1 MGFSVAIAFLHVTI
15 LLSDTN
21 KNIRMRKVEVFV
33 LKILKKIHILM
44 DQKQKSA
51 MVRLFVM
58 MMISAGLETGAVMMV
73 MAVVQLILDPVAL
86 EQGETYQ
93 KISSVFHLQNTIQ
106 FSVFAIVFLIL
117 LYIAKNSFQF
127 FFQRSLYRF
136 IYSNQFKT
144 ASSLMKNFVRREY
157 EYYLNAET
165 SVIQRSI
172 TADVSN
178 MYALI
183 MAVLQIA
190 SEVIVAVFLVF
201 ALAMQ
206 DPVMTVVIAVLLV
219 LTLVVIKK
227 IVKPIMNR
235 TGKENQDYGASM
247 FAWISQ
253 TVQGIKEIKVAGR
266 EQYFIKEYCK
276 VGEGYVKAMERFS
289 LFNNS
294 PKLLIETVCM
304 AGLLGYIMVLIVAG
318 ANVSS
323 MVSLF
328 AAFGIAAMRLLP
340 AASRINNQIT
350 SMAFNEP
357 FFFNVS
363 DNLVEETDEEHT
375 DISYAVVAKEKL
387 PVTSAVK
394 LSNITYHYHNS
405 DKLIF
410 DHATVSFPIG
420 KSIGVVG
427 ASGAGKTTIIDI
439 LLGLLKLQE
448 GKVLADDVDI
458 QEHYREWLANVGYI
472 PQMIFLLDADI
483 RKNVAFG
490 IPEEEID
497 EEKLWHAL
505 REAQLDTFVKA
516 LPDGVNTGI
525 GERGIRL
532 SGGQR
537 QRIGIARAL
546 YNDPEVLILDEA
558 TSALDNDTEAA
569 IMESINRLHGKKT
582 LVIIAHRLQT
592 IEKCDMVFRVEE
604 GRIVKER

>member
-1 MGFSVAIAFLHVTI
+1 MI
-15 LLSDTN
+15 
-21 KNIRMRKVEVFV
+21 
-33 LKILKKIHILM
+33 KILKKINILM
-44 DQKQKSA
+44 DGKQKREMVGLLLMMVVSA
-51 MVRLFVM
+51 F
-58 MMISAGLETGAVMMV
+58 LETGAVMMV
-73 MAVVQLILDPVAL
+73 MAVVEMIIKPDTLT
-86 EQGETYQ
+86 QGETYQ
-93 KISSVFHLQNTIQ
+93 KICSILHLSGTVE
-106 FSVFAIVFLIL
+106 FSVLAILFLIF

-127 FFQRSLYRF
+127 FLQKSLYRF
-136 IYSNQFKT
+136 VYTNQFHT
-144 ASSLMKNFVRREY
+144 AANLMKNFVKRDY
-157 EYYLNAET
+157 EFYLNAET

-183 MAVLQIA
+183 LSVLQIA
-190 SEVIVAVFLVF
+190 SESIVALFLVI

-206 DPVMTVVIAVLLV
+206 DPVMTVVIAVLLLV
-219 LTLVVIKK
+219 TLVVIKN
-227 IVKPIMNR
+227 IIKPIMNR

-247 FAWISQ
+247 FSWIAQ
-253 TVQGIKEIKVAGR
+253 TIQGIKDIKVAGK
-266 EQYFIKEYCK
+266 EQYFINEYCK

-289 LFNNS
+289 LFNNT
-294 PKLLIETVCM
+294 PKLLIETVCI
-304 AGLLGYIMVLIVAG
+304 AGLLGYILVLIVSG
-318 ANVSS
+318 ADVSA
-323 MVSLF
+323 MISLF

-340 AASRINNQIT
+340 AASRINNQMT

-363 DNLVEETDEEHT
+363 DNLVEETNEQNT

-387 PVTSAVK
+387 PVTRAVT
-394 LSNITYHYHNS
+394 LQDITYHYPNS

-410 DHATVSFPIG
+410 DHASVSFPIG

-439 LLGLLKLQE
+439 VLGLLNLQG

-458 QEHYREWLANVGYI
+458 QSHYREWLANVGYI

-497 EEKLWHAL
+497 DEKLWYAL
-505 REAQLDTFVKA
+505 REAQLDEFIKT
-516 LPDGVNTGI
+516 LPDGVYTGI

-569 IMESINRLHGKKT
+569 IMDSINRLHGKKT
-582 LVIIAHRLQT
+582 LLIIAHRLQT
-592 IEKCDMVFRVEE
+592 IEKCDMVYRVEN
-604 GRIVKER
+604 GAIVKER

>member
-1 MGFSVAIAFLHVTI
+1 MV
-15 LLSDTN
+15 
-21 KNIRMRKVEVFV
+21 
-33 LKILKKIHILM
+33 KILKKINILL
-44 DQKQKSA
+44 DKKQKRSMIGLLCM
-51 MVRLFVM
+51 MVL
-58 MMISAGLETGAVMMV
+58 AALLETGAVMMV
-73 MAVVQLILDPVAL
+73 MAVVELIINPETL

-93 KISSVFHLQNTIQ
+93 KICEWLHLSGTVE
-106 FSVFAIVFLIL
+106 FSVLAILFCIIL
-117 LYIAKNSFQF
+117 YVLKNSFQF
-127 FFQRSLYRF
+127 FLQKRLYHF
-136 IYSNQFKT
+136 VYTNQFHT
-144 ASSLMKNFVRREY
+144 AASLMKNFVKRDY

-183 MAVLQIA
+183 MSVLQIA
-190 SEVIVAVFLVF
+190 SELIVAVFLVV

-206 DPVMTVVIAVLLV
+206 DPVMTVIIAVLLLV
-219 LTLVVIKK
+219 TLIVIKN
-227 IVKPIMNR
+227 IIKPIMNR

-247 FAWISQ
+247 FSWIAQ
-253 TVQGIKEIKVAGR
+253 TIQGIKDIKVAGK
-266 EQYFIKEYCK
+266 EQYFINEYCK

-289 LFNNS
+289 LFNNT
-294 PKLLIETVCM
+294 PKLLIETVCI
-304 AGLLGYIMVLIVAG
+304 AGLLGYIMALIVSG
-318 ANVSS
+318 ANVSG
-323 MVSLF
+323 MISLF
-328 AAFGIAAMRLLP
+328 AAFGTAAVRLLP
-340 AASRINNQIT
+340 AASRINNQMT

-363 DNLVEETDEEHT
+363 DNLVEETDEAHT
-375 DISYAVVAKEKL
+375 DISYAVVAKNKL
-387 PVTSAVK
+387 PVTKAVT
-394 LSNITYHYHNS
+394 LQDITYHYPNS

-410 DHATVSFPIG
+410 DHASVTFPIG

-439 LLGLLKLQE
+439 VLGLLKLQG

-458 QEHYREWLANVGYI
+458 RDHYREWLANVGYI

-490 IPEEEID
+490 IPDEEID
-497 EEKLWHAL
+497 DEKLWYAL
-505 REAQLDTFVKA
+505 REAQLDEFVKT

-569 IMESINRLHGKKT
+569 IMDSINRLHGKKT
-582 LVIIAHRLQT
+582 LLIIAHRLQT
-592 IEKCDMVFRVEE
+592 IEKCDMVFRVDN
-604 GRIVKER
+604 GSIVKER

>member
-1 MGFSVAIAFLHVTI
+1 MSI
-15 LLSDTN
+15 
-21 KNIRMRKVEVFV
+21 KWRMKEGLDKKM
-33 LKILKKIHILM
+33 LKILKKINILM
-44 DQKQKSA
+44 DKKQKRSMLGLLCM
-51 MVRLFVM
+51 MV
-58 MMISAGLETGAVMMV
+58 ISGALETVTVLMV
-73 MAVVQLILDPVAL
+73 MTVVELIINPTTL
-86 EQGETYQ
+86 EQGDTY
-93 KISSVFHLQNTIQ
+93 KMICEILNLNGTVQ
-106 FSVFAIVFLIL
+106 FSVLAILFLIF
-117 LYIAKNSFQF
+117 LYVGKSVFQF
-127 FFQRSLYRF
+127 VFQRSLYRF
-136 IYSNQFKT
+136 VYSNQFKT
-144 ASSLMKNFVRREY
+144 AANLMKSFVKKDY

-183 MAVLQIA
+183 QSVLQIA
-190 SEVIVAVFLVF
+190 SEVVVALFLVV
-201 ALAMQ
+201 ALAMK
-206 DPVMTVVIAVLLV
+206 DPVMTIIIGVLLV
-219 LTLVVIKK
+219 VTLVVIKN
-227 IVKPIMNR
+227 IIKPIMNR

-247 FAWISQ
+247 FSWIAQ
-253 TVQGIKEIKVAGR
+253 TIQGIKDIKVAGK
-266 EQYFIKEYCK
+266 EQYFINEYCK

-289 LFNNS
+289 LFNNT

-304 AGLLGYIMVLIVAG
+304 AGLLGYILVLIVTG
-318 ANVSS
+318 SNVSG
-323 MVSLF
+323 MISLF

-340 AASRINNQIT
+340 AASRINNQMT

-363 DNLVEETDEEHT
+363 DNLVEETNEENT
-375 DISYAVVAKEKL
+375 DISYAVVAKDKL
-387 PVTSAVK
+387 PVTKAVN
-394 LSNITYHYHNS
+394 LEDITYHYPNS

-410 DHATVSFPIG
+410 NHASVSFPIG

-439 LLGLLKLQE
+439 LLGLLKLE
-448 GKVLADDVDI
+448 TGKVKADEADI

-490 IPEEEID
+490 VPEEEID
-497 EEKLWHAL
+497 DKRLWYAL
-505 REAQLDTFVKA
+505 KEAQLDEFVKT
-516 LPDGVNTGI
+516 LPEGVNTGI

-582 LVIIAHRLQT
+582 LIIIAHRLQT
-592 IEKCDMVFRVEE
+592 IEKCDMVFRVED
-604 GRIVKER
+604 GAIVKER

>member
-1 MGFSVAIAFLHVTI
+1 MI
-15 LLSDTN
+15 
-21 KNIRMRKVEVFV
+21 
-33 LKILKKIHILM
+33 KILKKINILM
-44 DQKQKSA
+44 DGKQKREMVGLLLMMAVSA
-51 MVRLFVM
+51 F
-58 MMISAGLETGAVMMV
+58 LETGAVMMV
-73 MAVVQLILDPVAL
+73 MAVVEMIIKPDTLT
-86 EQGETYQ
+86 QGETYQ
-93 KISSVFHLQNTIQ
+93 KICSILHLSGTVE
-106 FSVFAIVFLIL
+106 FSVLAILFLIF

-127 FFQRSLYRF
+127 FLQKSLYRF
-136 IYSNQFKT
+136 VYTNQFHT
-144 ASSLMKNFVRREY
+144 AANLMKNFVKRDY
-157 EYYLNAET
+157 EFYLNAET

-183 MAVLQIA
+183 LSVLQIA
-190 SEVIVAVFLVF
+190 SESIVALFLVI

-206 DPVMTVVIAVLLV
+206 DPVMTVVIAVLLLV
-219 LTLVVIKK
+219 TLVVIKN
-227 IVKPIMNR
+227 IIKPIMNR

-247 FAWISQ
+247 FSWIAQ
-253 TVQGIKEIKVAGR
+253 TIQGIKDIKVAGK
-266 EQYFIKEYCK
+266 EQYFINEYCK

-289 LFNNS
+289 LFNNT
-294 PKLLIETVCM
+294 PKLLIETVCI
-304 AGLLGYIMVLIVAG
+304 AGLLGYILVLIVSG
-318 ANVSS
+318 ADVSA
-323 MVSLF
+323 MISLF

-340 AASRINNQIT
+340 AASRINNQMT

-363 DNLVEETDEEHT
+363 DNLVEETNEQNT

-387 PVTSAVK
+387 TVTRAVT
-394 LSNITYHYHNS
+394 LQDITYHYPNS

-410 DHATVSFPIG
+410 DHASVTFPIG

-439 LLGLLKLQE
+439 VLGLLNLQG

-458 QEHYREWLANVGYI
+458 QSHYREWLANVGYI

-497 EEKLWHAL
+497 DEKLWYAL
-505 REAQLDTFVKA
+505 REAQLDEFIKT
-516 LPDGVNTGI
+516 LPDGVYTGI

-569 IMESINRLHGKKT
+569 IMDSINRLHGKKT
-582 LVIIAHRLQT
+582 LLIIAHRLQT
-592 IEKCDMVFRVEE
+592 IEKCDMVYRVEN
-604 GRIVKER
+604 GAIVKER

>member
-1 MGFSVAIAFLHVTI
+1 M
-15 LLSDTN
+15 
-21 KNIRMRKVEVFV
+21 
-33 LKILKKIHILM
+33 LKILKKINILM
-44 DQKQKSA
+44 DKKQKRA
-51 MVRLFVM
+51 MGKLLLLMV
-58 MMISAGLETGAVMMV
+58 ISAGLETGAVMMV
-73 MAVVQLILDPVAL
+73 MAVVQLILDPVTL
-86 EQGETYQ
+86 EQGKVYQ
-93 KISSVFHLQNTIQ
+93 WICDLLHLQDTVQ
-106 FSVFAIVFLIL
+106 FSVLAILFLIA
-117 LYIAKNSFQF
+117 LYIAKNSLQF
-127 FFQRSLYRF
+127 VLQRSLYRF
-136 IYSNQFKT
+136 VYSNQFQT
-144 ASSLMKNFVRREY
+144 ASNLMKNFVRRDY

-165 SVIQRSI
+165 SIIQRSI

-190 SEVIVAVFLVF
+190 SEAIVAVFLVV
-201 ALAMQ
+201 ALAIQ
-206 DPVMTVVIAVLLV
+206 DPIMTIVILVLLLV
-219 LTLVVIKK
+219 TLAVIKN
-227 IVKPIMNR
+227 IIKPIMNR

-247 FAWISQ
+247 FAWIAQ
-253 TVQGIKEIKVAGR
+253 TIQGIKEIKVAGR
-266 EQYFIKEYCK
+266 EQYFIGEYCK

-289 LFNNS
+289 LFNNT
-294 PKLLIETVCM
+294 PKLLIETVSI

-318 ANVSS
+318 VDVSG

-340 AASRINNQIT
+340 AASRINNQMT

-363 DNLVEETDEEHT
+363 DNLVEETNAENT
-375 DISYAVVAKEKL
+375 DISYAVAAKEKL
-387 PVTSAVK
+387 PVTKEVRLAD
-394 LSNITYHYHNS
+394 ITYHYPNS

-410 DHATVSFPIG
+410 NHASVSFPIG
-420 KSIGVVG
+420 KSIGIVG
-427 ASGAGKTTIIDI
+427 TSGAGKTTIIDI
-439 LLGLLKLQE
+439 LLGLLKLQG

-458 QEHYREWLANVGYI
+458 QTHYREWLANVGYI

-497 EEKLWHAL
+497 DQRLWYAL
-505 REAQLDTFVKA
+505 REAQLDEFVKT
-516 LPDGVNTGI
+516 LPEGIATGI

-569 IMESINRLHGKKT
+569 IMDSINRLHGKKT

-592 IEKCDMVFRVEE
+592 IEKCDMVFRVED
-604 GRIVKER
+604 GGIYRER

>member
-1 MGFSVAIAFLHVTI
+1 M
-15 LLSDTN
+15 
-21 KNIRMRKVEVFV
+21 
-33 LKILKKIHILM
+33 LKILKKINILM
-44 DQKQKSA
+44 DKKQKGA
-51 MVRLFVM
+51 MARLLVM
-58 MMISAGLETGAVMMV
+58 MIISAGLETGAVMMV
-73 MAVVQLILDPVAL
+73 MAVVQLIVDPVTL
-86 EQGETYQ
+86 EQGDTYQ
-93 KISSVFHLQNTIQ
+93 KISDILHLENTVQ
-106 FSVFAIVFLIL
+106 FSVLAILFLIG

-127 FFQRSLYRF
+127 FLQRNLYRF
-136 IYSNQFKT
+136 VYTNQFKT
-144 ASSLMKNFVRREY
+144 ASNLMKNFVSRDY

-183 MAVLQIA
+183 MSVLQIA
-190 SEVIVAVFLVF
+190 SETIVALFLVI
-201 ALAMQ
+201 ALAIE
-206 DPVMTVVIAVLLV
+206 DPVMTVVIAVLLLV
-219 LTLVVIKK
+219 TLIVIKN
-227 IVKPIMNR
+227 IIKPIMNR
-235 TGKENQDYGASM
+235 TGKDNQDYGASM

-266 EQYFIKEYCK
+266 EQYFIGEYCK

-289 LFNNS
+289 LFNNT
-294 PKLLIETVCM
+294 PKLLIETVCI
-304 AGLLGYIMVLIVAG
+304 AGLLGYIMVLVLMG
-318 ANVSS
+318 ADVSG

-340 AASRINNQIT
+340 AASRINNQMT

-375 DISYAVVAKEKL
+375 DLSYAVVAKEKL
-387 PVTSAVK
+387 PVTREVK
-394 LSNITYHYHNS
+394 LSGITYHYPNS
-405 DKLIF
+405 DQLIF

-420 KSIGVVG
+420 KSIGIVG
-427 ASGAGKTTIIDI
+427 TSGAGKTTIIDI
-439 LLGLLKLQE
+439 LLGLLKLQD

-458 QEHYREWLANVGYI
+458 QKHYREWLANVGYI

-490 IPEEEID
+490 VPEEEID
-497 EEKLWHAL
+497 DKKLWYAL
-505 REAQLDTFVKA
+505 KEAQLDEFVKT
-516 LPDGVNTGI
+516 LPEGINTGI

-558 TSALDNDTEAA
+558 TSALDN
-569 IMESINRLHGKKT
+569 ESEFAVAESLARLSEGRTT
-582 LVIIAHRLQT
+582 LTIAHRLSSIRNSDRILVLT
-592 IEKCDMVFRVEE
+592 EKGIAEE
-604 GRIVKER
+604 GNHENLLEKRGIYYQFYTMANELK

>member
-1 MGFSVAIAFLHVTI
+1 MQSDSWVNRYGIWHI
-15 LLSDTN
+15 L
-21 KNIRMRKVEVFV
+21 IREDDKDKKM
-33 LKILKKIHILM
+33 LKIIKKINILM
-44 DQKQKSA
+44 DKKQKGA
-51 MVRLFVM
+51 MARLFL
-58 MMISAGLETGAVMMV
+58 MMIVSAGLETGAVMMV

-93 KISSVFHLQNTIQ
+93 RISSLLNLQDTVQ
-106 FSVFAIVFLIL
+106 FSVAAILFLIV

-127 FFQRSLYRF
+127 IFQRSLYRF
-136 IYSNQFKT
+136 VYSNQFKT

-157 EYYLNAET
+157 EYYLDAET
-165 SVIQRSI
+165 AVIQRSI

-190 SEVIVAVFLVF
+190 SEMIVALFLVI

-206 DPVMTVVIAVLLV
+206 DPVMTVIIAVLLV
-219 LTLVVIKK
+219 ATLVVIKK

-235 TGKENQDYGASM
+235 TGKENQDFGASM

-266 EQYFIKEYCK
+266 EQYFIGEYCK
-276 VGEGYVKAMERFS
+276 VGEGYVRAMERFS
-289 LFNNS
+289 LFNNT

-304 AGLLGYIMVLIVAG
+304 AGLLGYIMALIVLG
-318 ANVSS
+318 ADVSA

-363 DNLVEETDEEHT
+363 DNLVEETDEAHT

-387 PVTSAVK
+387 PVTREVR
-394 LSNITYHYHNS
+394 LSDITYHYPNS

-410 DHATVSFPIG
+410 DHTTVSFPIG

-439 LLGLLKLQE
+439 LLGLLKLQG
-448 GKVLADDVDI
+448 GKVLADEVDI

-505 REAQLDTFVKA
+505 KEAQLDAFVKT
-516 LPDGVNTGI
+516 LPDGVHTGI

-546 YNDPEVLILDEA
+546 YHDPEVLILDEA

-592 IEKCDMVFRVEE
+592 IEKCDMVFRVEN
-604 GRIVKER
+604 GKIVKER

>member
-1 MGFSVAIAFLHVTI
+1 MQSDSWVNRYGIWHI
-15 LLSDTN
+15 L
-21 KNIRMRKVEVFV
+21 IREDDKDKKM
-33 LKILKKIHILM
+33 LKIIKKINILM
-44 DQKQKSA
+44 DKKQKGA
-51 MVRLFVM
+51 MARLFL
-58 MMISAGLETGAVMMV
+58 MMIVSAGLETGAVMMV

-93 KISSVFHLQNTIQ
+93 RISSLLNLQDTVQ
-106 FSVFAIVFLIL
+106 FSVFAILFLIV

-127 FFQRSLYRF
+127 IFQRSLYRF
-136 IYSNQFKT
+136 VYSNQFKT

-157 EYYLNAET
+157 EYYLDAET
-165 SVIQRSI
+165 AVIQRSI

-190 SEVIVAVFLVF
+190 SEMIVALFLVI

-206 DPVMTVVIAVLLV
+206 DPLMTVIIAVLLV
-219 LTLVVIKK
+219 ATLVVIKK

-235 TGKENQDYGASM
+235 TGKENQDFGASM

-266 EQYFIKEYCK
+266 EQYFIGEYCK
-276 VGEGYVKAMERFS
+276 VGEGYVRAMERFS
-289 LFNNS
+289 LFNNT

-304 AGLLGYIMVLIVAG
+304 AGLLGYIMALIVLG
-318 ANVSS
+318 ADVSA

-363 DNLVEETDEEHT
+363 DNLVEETDEAHT

-387 PVTSAVK
+387 PVTREVR
-394 LSNITYHYHNS
+394 LSDITYHYPNS

-439 LLGLLKLQE
+439 LLGLLKLQG
-448 GKVLADDVDI
+448 GKVLADEVDI

-505 REAQLDTFVKA
+505 KEAQLDAFVKT
-516 LPDGVNTGI
+516 LPDGVHTGI

-546 YNDPEVLILDEA
+546 YHDPEVLILDEA

-592 IEKCDMVFRVEE
+592 IEKCDMVFRVEN
-604 GRIVKER
+604 GKIVKER

>member
-1 MGFSVAIAFLHVTI
+1 
-15 LLSDTN
+15 
-21 KNIRMRKVEVFV
+21 
-33 LKILKKIHILM
+33 M
-44 DQKQKSA
+44 DKKQKRSMLGLLCM
-51 MVRLFVM
+51 MV
-58 MMISAGLETGAVMMV
+58 ISAALETGTVMLV
-73 MAVVQLILDPVAL
+73 MLVVELITNPANL
-86 EQGETYQ
+86 EQGDTY
-93 KISSVFHLQNTIQ
+93 KMICELLNLSGTVQ
-106 FSVFAIVFLIL
+106 FSVLAISFLIF
-117 LYIAKNSFQF
+117 LYVAKSIFQF
-127 FFQRSLYRF
+127 ILQKNLYRF
-136 IYSNQFKT
+136 VYSNQFKT
-144 ASSLMKNFVRREY
+144 ASNLMKNFVKRDY

-183 MAVLQIA
+183 QSVLQIA
-190 SEVIVAVFLVF
+190 SEVVVAVFLVI
-201 ALAMQ
+201 ALAMK
-206 DPVMTVVIAVLLV
+206 DPVMTVIIGVLLV
-219 LTLVVIKK
+219 VTLVVIKN
-227 IVKPIMNR
+227 IIKPIMNR

-247 FAWISQ
+247 FSWIAQ
-253 TVQGIKEIKVAGR
+253 TIQGIKDIKVTGK
-266 EQYFIKEYCK
+266 EQYFINEYCK

-289 LFNNS
+289 LFNNT

-304 AGLLGYIMVLIVAG
+304 AGLLGYILVLIVTG
-318 ANVSS
+318 SNVSG
-323 MVSLF
+323 MISLF

-340 AASRINNQIT
+340 AASRINNQMT

-363 DNLVEETDEEHT
+363 DNLVEETNEENT

-387 PVTSAVK
+387 PVTKAVN
-394 LSNITYHYHNS
+394 LEDITYHYPNS

-410 DHATVSFPIG
+410 NHASVSFPIG

-439 LLGLLKLQE
+439 LLGLLKLE
-448 GKVLADDVDI
+448 TGKVMADDADI

-490 IPEEEID
+490 IPEDEID
-497 EEKLWHAL
+497 DERLWYAL
-505 REAQLDTFVKA
+505 KEAQLDEFVKT
-516 LPDGVNTGI
+516 LPEGVNTGI

-569 IMESINRLHGKKT
+569 IMDSINRLHGKKT
-582 LVIIAHRLQT
+582 LIIIAHRLQT
-592 IEKCDMVFRVEE
+592 IEKCDMVFRVED
-604 GRIVKER
+604 GAIIKER

>member
-1 MGFSVAIAFLHVTI
+1 M
-15 LLSDTN
+15 
-21 KNIRMRKVEVFV
+21 
-33 LKILKKIHILM
+33 LKILKKINILM
-44 DQKQKSA
+44 DKKQKGA
-51 MVRLFVM
+51 MARLFVM
-58 MMISAGLETGAVMMV
+58 MIISAGLETGAVMMV

-86 EQGETYQ
+86 EQGEKYQ
-93 KISSVFHLQNTIQ
+93 MICNIFHLQNTVQ
-106 FSVFAIVFLIL
+106 FSVLAILFLII
-117 LYIAKNSFQF
+117 LYIAKNAFQF
-127 FFQRSLYRF
+127 FLQRNLYRF
-136 IYSNQFKT
+136 VYSNQFKT

-190 SEVIVAVFLVF
+190 SEATVALFLVV

-219 LTLVVIKK
+219 ATLVVIKK

-266 EQYFIKEYCK
+266 EQYFIGEYCK

-289 LFNNS
+289 LFNNT

-304 AGLLGYIMVLIVAG
+304 AGLLGYILVLIVSG
-318 ANVSS
+318 ADVSG

-363 DNLVEETDEEHT
+363 DNLVEETDAAHT

-387 PVTSAVK
+387 PVTREVR
-394 LSNITYHYHNS
+394 LSDIIYHYPNS

-439 LLGLLKLQE
+439 LLGLLKLQG
-448 GKVLADDVDI
+448 GKVLADNVDI

-497 EEKLWHAL
+497 DNKLWYAL
-505 REAQLDTFVKA
+505 REAQLDTFVKT

-592 IEKCDMVFRVEE
+592 IEKCDMVFRVED
-604 GRIVKER
+604 GKIIKER

>member
-1 MGFSVAIAFLHVTI
+1 M
-15 LLSDTN
+15 
-21 KNIRMRKVEVFV
+21 
-33 LKILKKIHILM
+33 LKILKKINILM
-44 DQKQKSA
+44 DKKQKRA
-51 MVRLFVM
+51 MGKLLLLMV
-58 MMISAGLETGAVMMV
+58 ISAGLETGAVMMV
-73 MAVVQLILDPVAL
+73 MAVVQLILDPVTL
-86 EQGETYQ
+86 EQGKVYQ
-93 KISSVFHLQNTIQ
+93 WICDLLHLQDTVQ
-106 FSVFAIVFLIL
+106 FSVLAILFLIA

-127 FFQRSLYRF
+127 VLQRSLYRF
-136 IYSNQFKT
+136 VYSNQFQT
-144 ASSLMKNFVRREY
+144 ASNLMKNFVRRDY

-165 SVIQRSI
+165 SIIQRSI

-190 SEVIVAVFLVF
+190 SEAIVAVFLVV
-201 ALAMQ
+201 ALAIQ
-206 DPVMTVVIAVLLV
+206 DPIMTIVISVLLLVTIAV
-219 LTLVVIKK
+219 IKN
-227 IVKPIMNR
+227 IIKPIMNR

-247 FAWISQ
+247 FAWIAQ
-253 TVQGIKEIKVAGR
+253 TIQGIKEIKVAGR
-266 EQYFIKEYCK
+266 EQYFIGEYCK

-289 LFNNS
+289 LFNNT
-294 PKLLIETVCM
+294 PKLLIETVSI

-318 ANVSS
+318 ADVSG

-340 AASRINNQIT
+340 AASRINNQMT

-363 DNLVEETDEEHT
+363 DNLVEETNAENT
-375 DISYAVVAKEKL
+375 DISYAVAAKEKL
-387 PVTSAVK
+387 PVTKEVRLAD
-394 LSNITYHYHNS
+394 ITYHYPNS

-410 DHATVSFPIG
+410 NHASVSFPIG
-420 KSIGVVG
+420 KSIGIVG
-427 ASGAGKTTIIDI
+427 TSGAGKTTIIDI
-439 LLGLLKLQE
+439 LLGLLKLQG

-458 QEHYREWLANVGYI
+458 QTHYREWLANVGYI

-497 EEKLWHAL
+497 DQRLWYAL
-505 REAQLDTFVKA
+505 REAQLDEFVKT
-516 LPDGVNTGI
+516 LPEGIATGI

-569 IMESINRLHGKKT
+569 IMDSINRLHGKKT

-592 IEKCDMVFRVEE
+592 IEKCDMVFRVED
-604 GRIVKER
+604 GGIYRER

>member
-1 MGFSVAIAFLHVTI
+1 ML
-15 LLSDTN
+15 
-21 KNIRMRKVEVFV
+21 R
-33 LKILKKIHILM
+33 ILKKINILM
-44 DQKQKSA
+44 DKRQKLSMLKLLIM
-51 MVRLFVM
+51 MV
-58 MMISAGLETGAVMMV
+58 ISAGLESGAAMMV
-73 MAVVQLILDPVAL
+73 MAVVQVIILPT
-86 EQGETYQ
+86 EQLVSGSTYQ
-93 KISSVFHLQNTIQ
+93 QITGILGISSPVQ
-106 FSVFAIVFLIL
+106 FSVLAILFLIA
-117 LYIAKNSFQF
+117 LYIAKNLFQF
-127 FFQRSLYRF
+127 FLQKSLF
-136 IYSNQFKT
+136 HFVYSNQFQT
-144 ASSLMKNFVRREY
+144 ASNLMKNFVKRDY

-183 MAVLQIA
+183 MAVLQIF
-190 SEVIVAVFLVF
+190 SEAIVAVFLVVT
-201 ALAMQ
+201 LATQ
-206 DPVMTVVIAVLLV
+206 DIVMTIVIAVLLV
-219 LTLVVIKK
+219 ITLVVIKN
-227 IVKPIMNR
+227 IIKPIMNR

-247 FAWISQ
+247 FAWISE
-253 TVQGIKEIKVAGR
+253 TIQGIKEIKVAGR
-266 EQYFIKEYCK
+266 EQYFINEYNK
-276 VGEGYVKAMERFS
+276 VGHGYVKAMERFS
-289 LFNNS
+289 LFNNT
-294 PKLLIETVCM
+294 PKLLIETVCV
-304 AGLLGYIMVLIVAG
+304 AGLLGYILVLIVSG
-318 ANVSS
+318 VDVSG
-323 MVSLF
+323 MISLL

-340 AASRINNQIT
+340 AASRINNQMT

-363 DNLVEETDEEHT
+363 DNLVEETDKEHT

-387 PVTSAVK
+387 PVNTAV
-394 LSNITYHYHNS
+394 SFEDITYHYPNS

-410 DHATVSFPIG
+410 DHANVTFPIG

-439 LLGLLKLQE
+439 LLGLLNLQS
-448 GKVLADDVDI
+448 GRVLADGVDI
-458 QEHYREWLANVGYI
+458 QSHYREWLANVGYI

-497 EEKLWHAL
+497 DKRLWYAL
-505 REAQLDTFVKA
+505 KEAQLDEFVKG
-516 LPDGVNTGI
+516 LPEGVNTGI

-558 TSALDNDTEAA
+558 TSALDNGTEAA

-582 LVIIAHRLQT
+582 LIIIAHRLQT
-592 IEKCDMVFRVEE
+592 IEKCDMVFRVEN
-604 GRIVKER
+604 GSIIKER

>member
-1 MGFSVAIAFLHVTI
+1 
-15 LLSDTN
+15 
-21 KNIRMRKVEVFV
+21 
-33 LKILKKIHILM
+33 M
-44 DQKQKSA
+44 DGKQKREMAGLLLMMVVSA
-51 MVRLFVM
+51 F
-58 MMISAGLETGAVMMV
+58 LETGAVMMV
-73 MAVVQLILDPVAL
+73 MAVVEMIIKPDTLT
-86 EQGETYQ
+86 QGETYQ
-93 KISSVFHLQNTIQ
+93 KICSILHLSGTVE
-106 FSVFAIVFLIL
+106 FSVLAILFLIF

-127 FFQRSLYRF
+127 FLQKSLYRF
-136 IYSNQFKT
+136 VYTNQFHT
-144 ASSLMKNFVRREY
+144 AANLMKNFVKRDY
-157 EYYLNAET
+157 EFYLNAET

-183 MAVLQIA
+183 LSVLQIA
-190 SEVIVAVFLVF
+190 SESIVALFLVI

-206 DPVMTVVIAVLLV
+206 DPIMTVVIAVLLLV
-219 LTLVVIKK
+219 TLVVIKN
-227 IVKPIMNR
+227 IIKPIMNR

-247 FAWISQ
+247 FSWIAQ
-253 TVQGIKEIKVAGR
+253 TIQGIKDIKVAGK
-266 EQYFIKEYCK
+266 EQYFINEYCK

-289 LFNNS
+289 LFNNT
-294 PKLLIETVCM
+294 PKLLIETVCI
-304 AGLLGYIMVLIVAG
+304 AGLLGYILILIVSG
-318 ANVSS
+318 ADVSA
-323 MVSLF
+323 MISLF

-340 AASRINNQIT
+340 AASRINNQMT

-363 DNLVEETDEEHT
+363 DNLVEETNEQNT

-387 PVTSAVK
+387 PVTRAVT
-394 LSNITYHYHNS
+394 LQDITYHYPNS

-410 DHATVSFPIG
+410 DHASVTFPIG

-439 LLGLLKLQE
+439 VLGLLNLQG

-458 QEHYREWLANVGYI
+458 QSHYREWLANVGYI

-483 RKNVAFG
+483 RRNVAFG

-497 EEKLWHAL
+497 DEKLWYAL
-505 REAQLDTFVKA
+505 REAQLDEFIKT
-516 LPDGVNTGI
+516 LPDGVYTGI

-569 IMESINRLHGKKT
+569 IMDSINRLHGKKT
-582 LVIIAHRLQT
+582 LLIIAHRLQT
-592 IEKCDMVFRVEE
+592 IEKCDMVYRVEN
-604 GRIVKER
+604 GAIVKER

>member
-1 MGFSVAIAFLHVTI
+1 MI
-15 LLSDTN
+15 
-21 KNIRMRKVEVFV
+21 
-33 LKILKKIHILM
+33 KILKKINILM
-44 DQKQKSA
+44 DGKQKREMTGLLLMMVVSA
-51 MVRLFVM
+51 F
-58 MMISAGLETGAVMMV
+58 LETGAVMMV
-73 MAVVQLILDPVAL
+73 MAVVEMIIKPDTLT
-86 EQGETYQ
+86 QGETYQ
-93 KISSVFHLQNTIQ
+93 KICSILHLSGTVE
-106 FSVFAIVFLIL
+106 FSVLAILFLIF

-127 FFQRSLYRF
+127 FLQKSLYRF
-136 IYSNQFKT
+136 VYTNQFHT
-144 ASSLMKNFVRREY
+144 AANLMKNFVKRDY
-157 EYYLNAET
+157 EFYLNAET

-183 MAVLQIA
+183 LSVLQIA
-190 SEVIVAVFLVF
+190 SESIVALFLVI

-206 DPVMTVVIAVLLV
+206 DPVMTVVIAVLLLV
-219 LTLVVIKK
+219 TLVVIKN
-227 IVKPIMNR
+227 IIKPIMNR

-247 FAWISQ
+247 FSWIAQ
-253 TVQGIKEIKVAGR
+253 TIQGIKDIKVAGK
-266 EQYFIKEYCK
+266 EQYFINEYCK

-289 LFNNS
+289 LFNNT
-294 PKLLIETVCM
+294 PKLLIETVCI
-304 AGLLGYIMVLIVAG
+304 AGLLGYILVLIVSG
-318 ANVSS
+318 ADVSA
-323 MVSLF
+323 MISLF

-340 AASRINNQIT
+340 AASRINNQMT

-363 DNLVEETDEEHT
+363 DNLVEETNEQNT

-387 PVTSAVK
+387 PVTRAVT
-394 LSNITYHYHNS
+394 LQDITYHYPNS

-410 DHATVSFPIG
+410 DHASVTFPIG

-439 LLGLLKLQE
+439 VLGLLNLQG

-458 QEHYREWLANVGYI
+458 QSHYREWLANVGYI

-483 RKNVAFG
+483 RRNVAFG

-497 EEKLWHAL
+497 DEKLWYAL
-505 REAQLDTFVKA
+505 REAQLDEFIKT
-516 LPDGVNTGI
+516 LPDGVYTGI

-569 IMESINRLHGKKT
+569 IMDSINRLHGKKT
-582 LVIIAHRLQT
+582 LLIIAHRLQT
-592 IEKCDMVFRVEE
+592 IEKCDMVYRVEN
-604 GRIVKER
+604 GAIVKER

>member
-1 MGFSVAIAFLHVTI
+1 M
-15 LLSDTN
+15 
-21 KNIRMRKVEVFV
+21 
-33 LKILKKIHILM
+33 LKILKKINVLM
-44 DQKQKSA
+44 DKKQKGEMAKLLA
-51 MVRLFVM
+51 MM
-58 MMISAGLETGAVMMV
+58 IISAGLETGTVMMV
-73 MAVVQLILDPVAL
+73 MAVVQLIINPVVL
-86 EQGETYQ
+86 EQGDTYQ
-93 KISSVFHLQNTIQ
+93 MICSLLHLENTVQ
-106 FSVFAIVFLIL
+106 FSVLAILFLIA
-117 LYIAKNSFQF
+117 LYVAKSSFQF
-127 FFQRSLYRF
+127 LLQKNLYRF
-136 IYSNQFKT
+136 VYSNQFKT

-157 EYYLNAET
+157 EYYLDAET

-183 MAVLQIA
+183 MSVLQIA
-190 SEVIVAVFLVF
+190 SEAIVAVFLVI
-201 ALAMQ
+201 ALAVE
-206 DPVMTVVIAVLLV
+206 DPVMTVIIAVLLLV
-219 LTLVVIKK
+219 TLVVIKN
-227 IVKPIMNR
+227 IIKPIMNR

-266 EQYFIKEYCK
+266 EQYFIGEYCK

-289 LFNNS
+289 LFNNT

-304 AGLLGYIMVLIVAG
+304 AGLLGYIMVLIVSG
-318 ANVSS
+318 ADVSG

-340 AASRINNQIT
+340 AASRINNQMT

-363 DNLVEETDEEHT
+363 DNLIEETDEAHT
-375 DISYAVVAKEKL
+375 DLSYAVVAKEKL
-387 PVTSAVK
+387 PVTREVK
-394 LSNITYHYHNS
+394 LSDITYHYPNS
-405 DKLIF
+405 EKLIF

-420 KSIGVVG
+420 KSIGIVG

-439 LLGLLKLQE
+439 LLGLLKLQG

-490 IPEEEID
+490 VPEEEID
-497 EEKLWHAL
+497 DEKLWYAL
-505 REAQLDTFVKA
+505 KEAQLDEFVKT
-516 LPDGVNTGI
+516 LPEGVHTGI

-546 YNDPEVLILDEA
+546 YNNPEVLILDEA

-592 IEKCDMVFRVEE
+592 IEKCDMVFRVED
-604 GRIVKER
+604 GKILKER

>member
-1 MGFSVAIAFLHVTI
+1 M
-15 LLSDTN
+15 
-21 KNIRMRKVEVFV
+21 
-33 LKILKKIHILM
+33 LKIIKKINILM
-44 DQKQKSA
+44 DKKQKGA
-51 MVRLFVM
+51 MARLFL
-58 MMISAGLETGAVMMV
+58 MMIVSAGLETGAVMMV

-93 KISSVFHLQNTIQ
+93 RISSLLNLQDTVQ
-106 FSVFAIVFLIL
+106 FSVFAILFLIV

-127 FFQRSLYRF
+127 IFQRSLYRF
-136 IYSNQFKT
+136 VYSNQFKT

-157 EYYLNAET
+157 EYYLDAET
-165 SVIQRSI
+165 AVIQRSI

-190 SEVIVAVFLVF
+190 SEMIVALFLVI

-206 DPVMTVVIAVLLV
+206 DPVMTVIIAALLV
-219 LTLVVIKK
+219 ATLVVIKK

-235 TGKENQDYGASM
+235 TGKENQDFGASM

-266 EQYFIKEYCK
+266 EQYFIGEYCK
-276 VGEGYVKAMERFS
+276 VGEGYVRAMERFS
-289 LFNNS
+289 LFNNT

-304 AGLLGYIMVLIVAG
+304 AGLLGYIMALIVLG
-318 ANVSS
+318 ADVSA

-363 DNLVEETDEEHT
+363 DNLVEETDEAHT

-387 PVTSAVK
+387 PVTREVR
-394 LSNITYHYHNS
+394 LSDITYHYPNS

-439 LLGLLKLQE
+439 LLGLLKLQG
-448 GKVLADDVDI
+448 GKVLADEVDI

-505 REAQLDTFVKA
+505 KEAQLDAFVKT
-516 LPDGVNTGI
+516 LPDGVHTGI

-546 YNDPEVLILDEA
+546 YHDPEVLILDEA

-592 IEKCDMVFRVEE
+592 IEKCDMVFRVEN
-604 GRIVKER
+604 GGIERER

>member
-1 MGFSVAIAFLHVTI
+1 
-15 LLSDTN
+15 
-21 KNIRMRKVEVFV
+21 
-33 LKILKKIHILM
+33 M
-44 DQKQKSA
+44 DGKQKREMAGLLCMMVFSA
-51 MVRLFVM
+51 F
-58 MMISAGLETGAVMMV
+58 LETGAVMMV
-73 MAVVQLILDPVAL
+73 MAVVEMILDPDTLA
-86 EQGETYQ
+86 QGETYQ
-93 KISSVFHLQNTIQ
+93 RICALLHLNGTVE
-106 FSVFAIVFLIL
+106 FSVLAILFLIF
-117 LYIAKNSFQF
+117 LYVAKNGFQF
-127 FFQRSLYRF
+127 FLQKSLYRF
-136 IYSNQFKT
+136 VYTNQFHT
-144 ASSLMKNFVRREY
+144 AANLMKNFVKRDY

-183 MAVLQIA
+183 MSVLQIA
-190 SEVIVAVFLVF
+190 SETIVAIFLVV

-206 DPVMTVVIAVLLV
+206 DPVMTAIIAVLLLV
-219 LTLVVIKK
+219 TLIVIKN
-227 IVKPIMNR
+227 IIKPIMNR

-247 FAWISQ
+247 FSWIAQ
-253 TVQGIKEIKVAGR
+253 TIQGIKDIKVAGK
-266 EQYFIKEYCK
+266 EQYFINEYCK
-276 VGEGYVKAMERFS
+276 VGEGYVKAMERFN
-289 LFNNS
+289 LFNNT
-294 PKLLIETVCM
+294 PKLLIETVCI
-304 AGLLGYIMVLIVAG
+304 AGLLGYILVLIVSG
-318 ANVSS
+318 ADVSG
-323 MVSLF
+323 MISLF

-340 AASRINNQIT
+340 AASRINNQMT

-363 DNLVEETDEEHT
+363 DNLIEETDEEHT
-375 DISYAVVAKEKL
+375 DISYAVVAKDKL
-387 PVTSAVK
+387 PVTRAVT
-394 LSNITYHYHNS
+394 LSDITYHYPNS

-410 DHATVSFPIG
+410 DHASVSFPIG

-439 LLGLLKLQE
+439 VLGLLKLQ
-448 GKVLADDVDI
+448 GGTVMADDVDI
-458 QEHYREWLANVGYI
+458 QTHYREWLANVGYI

-497 EEKLWHAL
+497 DEKLWYAL
-505 REAQLDTFVKA
+505 REAQLDEYVKT
-516 LPDGVNTGI
+516 LPEGVYTGI

-569 IMESINRLHGKKT
+569 IMDSINRLHGKKT
-582 LVIIAHRLQT
+582 LLIIAHRLQT
-592 IEKCDMVFRVEE
+592 IEKCDMVYRVEN
-604 GRIVKER
+604 GAIVQER

>member
-1 MGFSVAIAFLHVTI
+1 M
-15 LLSDTN
+15 
-21 KNIRMRKVEVFV
+21 
-33 LKILKKIHILM
+33 LKILKKINVLM
-44 DQKQKSA
+44 DRKQKGA
-51 MVRLFVM
+51 MARLLLM
-58 MMISAGLETGAVMMV
+58 MVLSAGLETGAVMVV
-73 MAVVQLILDPVAL
+73 MAVVQLIIDPETL
-86 EQGETYQ
+86 EQGNTYQ
-93 KISSVFHLQNTIQ
+93 IICDLFHLQDTVQ
-106 FSVFAIVFLIL
+106 FSVLAILFLIA
-117 LYIAKNSFQF
+117 LYIAKNVFQF
-127 FFQRSLYRF
+127 ILQKNLYRF
-136 IYSNQFKT
+136 VYTNQFKT

-190 SEVIVAVFLVF
+190 SEAIVAVFLVI
-201 ALAMQ
+201 ALAIE
-206 DPVMTVVIAVLLV
+206 DPVMTVVIAVLLLV
-219 LTLVVIKK
+219 TLIVIKN
-227 IVKPIMNR
+227 IIKPIMNR
-235 TGKENQDYGASM
+235 TGRENQDYGASM

-253 TVQGIKEIKVAGR
+253 TVHGIKEIKVAGR
-266 EQYFIKEYCK
+266 EQYFVNEYCK

-289 LFNNS
+289 LFNNT
-294 PKLLIETVCM
+294 PKLLIETVCI
-304 AGLLGYIMVLIVAG
+304 AGLLGYIMVLIVMG
-318 ANVSS
+318 VDVSG

-340 AASRINNQIT
+340 AASRINNQMT

-363 DNLVEETDEEHT
+363 DNLVEETDDAHT

-387 PVTSAVK
+387 PVTREVK
-394 LSNITYHYHNS
+394 LCDITYHYPNS

-420 KSIGVVG
+420 KSIGIVG
-427 ASGAGKTTIIDI
+427 TSGAGKTTIIDI
-439 LLGLLKLQE
+439 LLGLLKLQG

-497 EEKLWHAL
+497 EEKLWYAL
-505 REAQLDTFVKA
+505 KEAQLDEFVKT
-516 LPDGVNTGI
+516 LPEGVRTGI

-546 YNDPEVLILDEA
+546 YNDPEVMILDEA

-582 LVIIAHRLQT
+582 LIIIAHRLQT
-592 IEKCDMVFRVEE
+592 IEKCDMVFRVEDGVVYVVE
-604 GRIVKER
+604 ENLYET

>member
-1 MGFSVAIAFLHVTI
+1 MI
-15 LLSDTN
+15 
-21 KNIRMRKVEVFV
+21 
-33 LKILKKIHILM
+33 KILKKINILM
-44 DQKQKSA
+44 DGKQKREMVGLLLMMVVSA
-51 MVRLFVM
+51 F
-58 MMISAGLETGAVMMV
+58 LETGAVMMV
-73 MAVVQLILDPVAL
+73 MAVVEMIIKPDTLT
-86 EQGETYQ
+86 QGETYQ
-93 KISSVFHLQNTIQ
+93 KICSILHLGGTVE
-106 FSVFAIVFLIL
+106 FSVLAILFLIF

-127 FFQRSLYRF
+127 FLQKSLYRF
-136 IYSNQFKT
+136 VYTNQFHT
-144 ASSLMKNFVRREY
+144 AANLMKNFVKRDY
-157 EYYLNAET
+157 EFYLNAET

-183 MAVLQIA
+183 LSVLQIA
-190 SEVIVAVFLVF
+190 SESIVALFLVI

-206 DPVMTVVIAVLLV
+206 DPVMTVVIAVLLLV
-219 LTLVVIKK
+219 TLVVIKN
-227 IVKPIMNR
+227 IIKPIMNR

-247 FAWISQ
+247 FSWIAQ
-253 TVQGIKEIKVAGR
+253 TIQGIKDIKVAGK
-266 EQYFIKEYCK
+266 EQYFINEYCK

-289 LFNNS
+289 LFNNT
-294 PKLLIETVCM
+294 PKLLIETVCI
-304 AGLLGYIMVLIVAG
+304 AGLLGYILVLIVSG
-318 ANVSS
+318 ADVSA
-323 MVSLF
+323 MISLF

-340 AASRINNQIT
+340 AASRINNQMT

-363 DNLVEETDEEHT
+363 DNLVEETNEQNT

-387 PVTSAVK
+387 PVTRAVT
-394 LSNITYHYHNS
+394 LQDITYHYPNS

-410 DHATVSFPIG
+410 DHASVTFPIG

-439 LLGLLKLQE
+439 VLGLLNLQ
-448 GKVLADDVDI
+448 GGRVLADDVDI
-458 QEHYREWLANVGYI
+458 QSHYREWLANVGYI

-497 EEKLWHAL
+497 DEKLWYAL
-505 REAQLDTFVKA
+505 REAQLDEFIKT
-516 LPDGVNTGI
+516 LPDGVYTGI

-569 IMESINRLHGKKT
+569 IMDSINRLHGRKT
-582 LVIIAHRLQT
+582 LLIIAHRLQT
-592 IEKCDMVFRVEE
+592 IEKCDMVYRVEN
-604 GRIVKER
+604 GSIVKER

>member
-1 MGFSVAIAFLHVTI
+1 MI
-15 LLSDTN
+15 
-21 KNIRMRKVEVFV
+21 
-33 LKILKKIHILM
+33 KILKKINILM
-44 DQKQKSA
+44 DGKQKREMVGLLLMMAVSA
-51 MVRLFVM
+51 F
-58 MMISAGLETGAVMMV
+58 LETGAVMMV
-73 MAVVQLILDPVAL
+73 MAVVEMIIKPDTLT
-86 EQGETYQ
+86 QGETYQ
-93 KISSVFHLQNTIQ
+93 KICSILHLSGTVE
-106 FSVFAIVFLIL
+106 FSVLAILFLIF

-127 FFQRSLYRF
+127 FLQKSLYRF
-136 IYSNQFKT
+136 VYTNQFHT
-144 ASSLMKNFVRREY
+144 AANLMKNFVKRDY
-157 EYYLNAET
+157 EFYLNAET

-183 MAVLQIA
+183 LSVLQIA
-190 SEVIVAVFLVF
+190 SESIVALFLVI

-206 DPVMTVVIAVLLV
+206 DPVMTVVIAVLLLV
-219 LTLVVIKK
+219 TLVVIKN
-227 IVKPIMNR
+227 IIKPIMNR

-247 FAWISQ
+247 FSWIAQ
-253 TVQGIKEIKVAGR
+253 TIQGIKDIKVAGK
-266 EQYFIKEYCK
+266 EQYFINEYCK

-289 LFNNS
+289 LFNNT
-294 PKLLIETVCM
+294 PKLLIETVCI
-304 AGLLGYIMVLIVAG
+304 AGLLGYILILIVSG
-318 ANVSS
+318 ADVSA
-323 MVSLF
+323 MISLF

-340 AASRINNQIT
+340 AASRINNQMT

-363 DNLVEETDEEHT
+363 DNLVEETNEQNT

-387 PVTSAVK
+387 PVTRAVT
-394 LSNITYHYHNS
+394 LQDITYHYPNS

-410 DHATVSFPIG
+410 DHASVSFPIG

-439 LLGLLKLQE
+439 VLGLLNLQG

-458 QEHYREWLANVGYI
+458 QSHYREWLANVGYI

-497 EEKLWHAL
+497 DEKLWYAL
-505 REAQLDTFVKA
+505 REAQLDEFIKT
-516 LPDGVNTGI
+516 LPDGVYTGI

-569 IMESINRLHGKKT
+569 IMDSINRLHGKKT
-582 LVIIAHRLQT
+582 LLIIAHRLQT
-592 IEKCDMVFRVEE
+592 IEKCDMVYRVEN
-604 GRIVKER
+604 GAIVKER

>member
-1 MGFSVAIAFLHVTI
+1 M
-15 LLSDTN
+15 
-21 KNIRMRKVEVFV
+21 
-33 LKILKKIHILM
+33 LKILKKINILM
-44 DQKQKSA
+44 DKKQKRA
-51 MVRLFVM
+51 MGKLLLLMV
-58 MMISAGLETGAVMMV
+58 ISAGLETGAVMMV
-73 MAVVQLILDPVAL
+73 MAVVQLILDPVTL
-86 EQGETYQ
+86 EQGKVYQ
-93 KISSVFHLQNTIQ
+93 WICDLLHLQDTVQ
-106 FSVFAIVFLIL
+106 FSVLAILFLIA

-127 FFQRSLYRF
+127 VLQRSLYRF
-136 IYSNQFKT
+136 VYSNQFQT
-144 ASSLMKNFVRREY
+144 ASNLMKNFVRRDY

-165 SVIQRSI
+165 SIIQRSI

-190 SEVIVAVFLVF
+190 SEAIVAVFLVV
-201 ALAMQ
+201 ALAIQ
-206 DPVMTVVIAVLLV
+206 DPIMTIVISVLLLV
-219 LTLVVIKK
+219 TLAVIKN
-227 IVKPIMNR
+227 IIKPILTR

-247 FAWISQ
+247 FAWIAQ
-253 TVQGIKEIKVAGR
+253 TIQGIKEIKVAGR
-266 EQYFIKEYCK
+266 EQYFIGEYCK

-289 LFNNS
+289 LFNNT
-294 PKLLIETVCM
+294 PKLLIETVSI
-304 AGLLGYIMVLIVAG
+304 AGLLGYIMVLSVAG
-318 ANVSS
+318 ADVSG

-340 AASRINNQIT
+340 AASRINNQMT

-363 DNLVEETDEEHT
+363 DNLVEETNAENT
-375 DISYAVVAKEKL
+375 DISYAVAAKEKL
-387 PVTSAVK
+387 PVTKEVRLAD
-394 LSNITYHYHNS
+394 ITYHYPNS

-410 DHATVSFPIG
+410 NHASVSFPIG
-420 KSIGVVG
+420 KSIGIVG
-427 ASGAGKTTIIDI
+427 TSGAGKTTIIDI
-439 LLGLLKLQE
+439 LLGLLKLQG

-458 QEHYREWLANVGYI
+458 QTHYREWLANVGYI

-497 EEKLWHAL
+497 DQRLWYAL
-505 REAQLDTFVKA
+505 REAQLDEFVKT
-516 LPDGVNTGI
+516 LPEGIATGI

-569 IMESINRLHGKKT
+569 IMDSINRLHGKKT

-592 IEKCDMVFRVEE
+592 IEKCDMVFRVED
-604 GRIVKER
+604 GGIYRER

>member
-1 MGFSVAIAFLHVTI
+1 M
-15 LLSDTN
+15 
-21 KNIRMRKVEVFV
+21 
-33 LKILKKIHILM
+33 LKILKKINILM
-44 DQKQKSA
+44 DKRQKLSMLKLLIMMVVSA
-51 MVRLFVM
+51 
-58 MMISAGLETGAVMMV
+58 ALETGTVLMV
-73 MAVVQLILDPVAL
+73 MTVVQLILTPDAL
-86 EQGETYQ
+86 EQGEKYQ
-93 KISSVFHLQNTIQ
+93 TICYILHIGSTAQ
-106 FSVFAIVFLIL
+106 FSVVAILFLIL
-117 LYIAKNSFQF
+117 LYVGKNAFGF
-127 FFQRSLYRF
+127 LLQRNLYRF
-136 IYSNQFKT
+136 VFTNQFKT
-144 ASSLMKNFVRREY
+144 AASLMKNFVRRDY
-157 EYYLNAET
+157 EYYLNVET

-183 MAVLQIA
+183 MSVLQIV
-190 SEVIVAVFLVF
+190 SEVIVAIFLVV
-201 ALAMQ
+201 ALAMK
-206 DPVMTVVIAVLLV
+206 DIVMTAIIAVLLV
-219 LTLVVIKK
+219 ATLVAIKN
-227 IVKPIMNR
+227 IIKPIMNR
-235 TGKENQDYGASM
+235 TGKENQDYGAAM
-247 FAWISQ
+247 FARIAE
-253 TVQGIKEIKVAGR
+253 TIQGIKEIKVAGR
-266 EQYFIKEYCK
+266 EQYFIGEYCK
-276 VGEGYVKAMERFS
+276 VGEGYVKAMERYN
-289 LFNNS
+289 LFNNT

-304 AGLLGYIMVLIVAG
+304 AGLLLYILVLILTG
-318 ANVSS
+318 ANVSG

-363 DNLVEETDEEHT
+363 DNLVEETSDENT
-375 DISYAVVAKEKL
+375 DISYAVAPNEKL
-387 PVTSAVK
+387 PVTREVRFDD
-394 LSNITYHYHNS
+394 ITYHYPNT

-410 DHATVSFPIG
+410 DKGSVTFPIG

-427 ASGAGKTTIIDI
+427 PSGAGKTTLIDI
-439 LLGLLKLQE
+439 LLGLLDLQ
-448 GKVLADDVDI
+448 GGRVLADDVDI
-458 QEHYREWLANVGYI
+458 KSHYRQWLANVGYI

-497 EEKLWHAL
+497 DDKLWYAL
-505 REAQLDTFVKA
+505 REAQLDEFVKT
-516 LPDGVNTGI
+516 LPEGVNTGI

-569 IMESINRLHGKKT
+569 IMDSINRLHGKKT

-592 IEKCDMVFRVEE
+592 IEKCDMVYRVED
-604 GRIVKER
+604 GKITKER